1 VNLEI
6 DYKYEVMH
14 NAYLSHPTHRS
25 VVFNEEAVLVGKK

>member
-14 NAYLSHPTHRS
+14 NAYLSHTHRS
-25 VVFNEEAVLVGKK
+25 VVFNEEALLVGKK